1 MYQLANVRFSLA
13 LQIKE
18 VLHFLSI
25 FNRWVYI
32 VLLWASVLFANGK
45 SGGMAESVCKPDS
58 RIQYQAGG
66 YF

>member
-32 VLLWASVLFANGK
+32 VLL
-45 SGGMAESVCKPDS
+45 
-58 RIQYQAGG
+58 
-66 YF
+66 